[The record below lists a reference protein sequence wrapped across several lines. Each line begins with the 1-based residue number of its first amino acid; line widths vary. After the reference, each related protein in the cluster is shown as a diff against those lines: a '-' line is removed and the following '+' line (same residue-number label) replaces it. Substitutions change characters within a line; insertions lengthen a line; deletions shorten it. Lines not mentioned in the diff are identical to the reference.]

1 MEKIIEMCWDC
12 NHCNNKKILARH
24 TSCPN
29 CGQPQDKSTKF
40 YRDGDRIVDESKNK
54 ISRKPKWVCSY
65 CNSLNWDE
73 SDNCSNCGASKSE
86 NEGDYFTAKNKEDK
100 QNEFKSGS
108 NIFSKCESLRDI
120 DVHPIAHN
128 SYHDWFVDYRQD
140 TSSQLPKPK
149 EPRKNTLIGTL
160 KSALLP
166 ISIMCAIVAIIIGIF
181 AFLAPKDINIIP
193 DEKTWERS
201 IEVEIYKTVEESDW
215 IMPSGGRLKYISRD
229 IYSYDPVIDYY
240 KPVTKQVPDG
250 TYISGYTTHYEDL
263 GNGYIVQTKDPIYST
278 KYKTVTE
285 MEPVYKSVP
294 VYKDKYHY
302 DIERW
307 VFDRYEKTSD
317 GNEPYWKELNL
328 AYNEREGTRSE
339 KYNIIIIDKKGKQK
353 SYSTSFDIWK
363 SLSIGNSIKVT
374 ISGNKITKIN
384 GVD

>member
-29 CGQPQDKSTKF
+29 CGQPQDRTTKF

-86 NEGDYFTAKNKEDK
+86 NKGDYFTAKNKEEK
-100 QNEFKSGS
+100 EYTSNC
-108 NIFSKCESLRDI
+108 NIFSEWISLKDI
-120 DVHPIAHN
+120 DISSFD
-128 SYHDWFVDYRQD
+128 SYRSENYRQ
-140 TSSQLPKPK
+140 TAPPQPPKK
-149 EPRKNTLIGTL
+149 EPRKNTLFSTL

-166 ISIMCAIVAIIIGIF
+166 VSIICAVMMIVIGLF
-181 AFLAPKDINIIP
+181 AFFSPKDIDIVP
-193 DEKTWERS
+193 ESKTWERS
-201 IEVEIYKTVEESDW
+201 IEVEAYKTVNEEDW
-215 IMPSGGRLKYISRD
+215 ILPSSARLQYISRD
-229 IYSYDPVIDYY
+229 IFSYDRVIDYY
-240 KPVTKQVPDG
+240 NPVTKQVPDG
-250 TYISGYTTHYEDL
+250 TYISGYNISYTDL
-263 GNGYIVQTKDPIYST
+263 GNGYATQTKDPIYST

-302 DIERW
+302 EIERW

-317 GNEPYWKELNL
+317 GDEPYWKELNL
-328 AYNEREGTRSE
+328 ASNEREGTRLE
-339 KYNIIIIDKKGKQK
+339 KYNIIIDKKGKQK
-353 SYSTSFDIWK
+353 SYYTSFDIWK
-363 SLSIGNSIKVT
+363 SLSVGNNTKVT